1 MVREAAERT
10 RPLVRRT
17 PVMTSRSL
25 NERAGMELFVK
36 CENFQRGG
44 AFKIRGA
51 ANLILALSPEE
62 LKRGIV
68 AFSSGNHA
76 QAVAIAAK
84 HVGAAATIVMPE
96 DAPPSKMEATREL
109 GAKIVTYNRLKDDRE
124 AIAARVL
131 AESGG
136 ILAPPYD
143 HPMIMAG
150 QGTIALELLQQEPEL
165 DAIVTPLGGGG
176 MASGCSTIAKELRPG
191 IRCFGVEPELGN
203 DVWLS
208 MQKGERVTI
217 SSPNTVADGLRTLSP
232 GKLTFPVLQRNLE
245 QVLLVSEDEIRNTVR
260 FLMERMKIVVEP
272 SGAVGVAAAIHGKL
286 PAGIRRAGV
295 VVSGGNFDPEFLK
308 TLYNGAPDKLEVLPQ
323 C

>member
-1 MVREAAERT
+1 MIREAAERI
-10 RPLVRRT
+10 RPLVKRT
-17 PVMTSRSL
+17 PLLTSHSL
-25 NERAGMELFVK
+25 DERAGMKLFIK

-51 ANLILALSPEE
+51 ANLILALTPEE
-62 LKRGIV
+62 RKGGIV

-76 QAVAIAAK
+76 QAVAIAAR
-84 HVGAAATIVMPE
+84 HVGATATIVMPE
-96 DAPPSKMEATREL
+96 DAPKSKMEPTRAL

-124 AIAARVL
+124 AIAAKVL
-131 AESGG
+131 AETGG

-143 HPMIMAG
+143 HLTIMAG
-150 QGTIALELLQQEPEL
+150 QGTIALELLEQEPEL
-165 DAIVTPLGGGG
+165 DALVTPVGGGG
-176 MASGCSTIAKELRPG
+176 MASGCSIIAKDMRPG

-203 DVWLS
+203 DVWQSL
-208 MQKGERVTI
+208 QKGERVSI
-217 SSPNTVADGLRTLSP
+217 SSPDTIADGLRTLSP

-245 QVLLVSEDEIRNTVR
+245 QVLLVTEDEIRAAVR

-286 PAGIRRAGV
+286 PAGIRRAGIV
-295 VVSGGNFDPEFLK
+295 ISGGNFDPDLLK
-308 TLYNGAPDKLEVLPQ
+308 SLYNSAPDKLEVLPR